1 MTIKR
6 KRKFIVLTILI
17 TLIVQKFTRFKK
29 KTFYIRAFFY
39 VSTNMELNYSSWV
52 LNGLIKSE
60 KQELPAGF
68 VIYLH

>member
-1 MTIKR
+1 MTTKR
-6 KRKFIVLTILI
+6 KRKFTVLTILV
-17 TLIVQKFTRFKK
+17 TFDGVKNLQELKK
-29 KTFYIRAFFY
+29 IILYPFFY

-60 KQELPAGF
+60 KQEMPAGV